1 MRPSPRSLKIIA
13 VGVAVLVAVAVYAV
27 FDPLQSRWMPK
38 CIFRTLTGYSCPG
51 CGSQRL
57 FHALLNGDIPA
68 AFEANAFLLCALPL
82 ILLLLLLELGRKKH
96 PRLYAAVYHPATIII
111 TIVVLVA
118 WTLIRNI
125 INI

>member
-1 MRPSPRSLKIIA
+1 MRPSPRTLKILA
-13 VGVAVLVAVAVYAV
+13 VAVAALVAVAVYAV

-38 CIFRTLTGYSCPG
+38 CILRTLTGYNCPG

-57 FHALLNGDIPA
+57 FHALLNGDLPS
-68 AFEANAFLLCALPL
+68 AFEANAFLFCSLPL

-96 PRLYAAVYHPATIII
+96 PHLYAAVYHPATVII

-118 WTLIRNI
+118 WTVIRNI
-125 INI
+125 VNI